1 MFDFKEE
8 LAKYR
13 ESLAA
18 EDLSGGVSGDEV
30 RDILDIAKE
39 LVNARG
45 VYGIDWE
52 QVRLEEAAAARRE
65 TEIEEEPA
73 AEEPAG
79 AVEIPVP
86 ERAVSENPVP
96 EEEEEI

>member
-13 ESLAA
+13 ESLSA
-18 EDLSGGVSGDEV
+18 EDLSGGVSGDAV

-39 LVNARG
+39 LVEARG

-52 QVRLEEAAAARRE
+52 QVRAEEAAAAAKK
-65 TEIEEEPA
+65 EPA
-73 AEEPAG
+73 EKAPEKEPEGPVEVPISGSEDAE
-79 AVEIPVP
+79 
-86 ERAVSENPVP
+86 
-96 EEEEEI
+96 